1 MRPLIRRTLA
11 LAALALMLGPA
22 PPCRSAAAADN
33 AAAVTASPG
42 TAMDASAT
50 AASASLDLGA
60 PEPASA
66 SASTAASASAEAS
79 AETGLPPMPVASPET
94 PPRPAP
100 LAWRLSLAGRK
111 NLLLRSLDK
120 DRPLF
125 PVKDAALYSGLS
137 LRWRSSE
144 KLLQVSL
151 PKAGVLAYLVLGND
165 FFVVQGRRVGLEGPM
180 VLAQGAPALGPEDL
194 RSLIESMGGARPRWR
209 PVSPQEAGLVSPA
222 SALTPSAQA
231 AAQPTVLPLAL
242 PTAHASARPL
252 TGARIRTIVV
262 DAGHG
267 GKDPGARGPDGL
279 KEKNVCLDIALRLRQ
294 ELNLRDPDLRVVL
307 TRDHNVFVS
316 LQERTAIAN
325 RAKGDL
331 FVSIHNNASPDEDT
345 HGTQVF
351 FFDSQS
357 SDRAASD
364 ISMRENGEANQ
375 LDILMTDLAKSIVR
389 DQSIGFASLV
399 QRALGAT
406 INLKHRDISYAPFY
420 VLARTEMPAILVE
433 VAFITNPHEER
444 LLADSGFRQKVARSI
459 ATGVENYVKLVQGK
473 S

>member
-1 MRPLIRRTLA
+1 VRAVIRRTLA

-22 PPCRSAAAADN
+22 PLCLGAGD
-33 AAAVTASPG
+33 AVPVSPS
-42 TAMDASAT
+42 SAT
-50 AASASLDLGA
+50 AADDSASTAPASLDLGA
-60 PEPASA
+60 PAPTGASV
-66 SASTAASASAEAS
+66 SATAGTDGGLSPTAGSSAEAAPS
-79 AETGLPPMPVASPET
+79 PVPT
-94 PPRPAP
+94 PIAR
-100 LAWRLSLAGRK
+100 AWRLSLPGRK
-111 NLLLRSLDK
+111 NLLLQSLDK
-120 DRPLF
+120 GEPLF

-144 KLLQVSL
+144 KMLQVSF
-151 PKAGVLAYLVLGND
+151 PKAGVLAYLVLGNG
-165 FFVVQGRRVGLEGPM
+165 FFVVQGRRVDLEAPM
-180 VLAQGAPALGPEDL
+180 VLAQGAPALDAKDL
-194 RSLIESMGGARPRWR
+194 RTLIECMGGARPRWKALAA
-209 PVSPQEAGLVSPA
+209 QEAGAVSAAAAVAPA
-222 SALTPSAQA
+222 PEV
-231 AAQPTVLPLAL
+231 AAQPAALPLV
-242 PTAHASARPL
+242 PPSAHASARPL

-279 KEKNVCLDIALRLRQ
+279 KEKNVCLDIALRLRR
-294 ELNLRDPDLRVVL
+294 ELNERDPNLRVVL

-316 LQERTAIAN
+316 LEERTAIAN

-331 FVSIHNNASPDEDT
+331 FVSIHNNASPDEET

-444 LLADSGFRQKVARSI
+444 LLADSGFRQKVAVSI
-459 ATGVENYVKLVQGK
+459 AAGVENYVKLVQGK